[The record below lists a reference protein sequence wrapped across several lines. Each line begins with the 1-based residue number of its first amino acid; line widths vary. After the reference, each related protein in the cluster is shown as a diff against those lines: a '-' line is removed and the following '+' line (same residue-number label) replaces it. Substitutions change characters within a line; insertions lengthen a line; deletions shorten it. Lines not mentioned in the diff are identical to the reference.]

1 MLEKFIKKDNNE
13 KLEEILEKKEISE
26 QAKNLLQGILYKI
39 EVSYKDYKKA
49 KAIET
54 IETQYVENILKD
66 IQKKCNKIQTIKL
79 SEKISDKETQE
90 ELEKNKFYIDKNQII
105 CYPIEKVILYAIE
118 KNANNNQIVNNKYNV
133 ARPLSNLINT
143 GKSIER
149 VEPLRD
155 FNGWSWTTINTEIEN
170 IKANLIYQT
179 LQILLGEELINDWA
193 KDTDGI
199 IDYVEIMSKQLST
212 KFGEELSE
220 EIEEKL
226 FQIAIMNEIEENLEY
241 KQKVEK
247 KLEEVEKEFQKYN
260 NTKENTQNITDRKKN
275 LSKEIKEIEQ
285 ILSQR
290 TNTKKEY
297 ERINSTAE
305 IQNKIFSIRIF
316 KQKLNDKKQ
325 ILLKEIEQCNY
336 LLNPTNYLKEKEE
349 IEKNRVLLEV
359 VNYNE
364 DEKENLIVEFEKLFL
379 ECFKKI
385 VEHTNQEEI
394 IKLIYRFRYFVLLP
408 FNSSKNIKDI
418 KQLEEK
424 VQEIEKTI
432 IEVAVKNKVI
442 NNVPFEI
449 MEHVFQTRIVS
460 LEELYFKIIEESD
473 KYYVELF
480 DENITEE
487 KFEMQSTDKIKTN
500 KKMKIFI

>member
-54 IETQYVENILKD
+54 TETQYVENILKD

-349 IEKNRVLLEV
+349 IEK
-359 VNYNE
+359 
-364 DEKENLIVEFEKLFL
+364 K
-379 ECFKKI
+379 
-385 VEHTNQEEI
+385 
-394 IKLIYRFRYFVLLP
+394 
-408 FNSSKNIKDI
+408 
-418 KQLEEK
+418 
-424 VQEIEKTI
+424 
-432 IEVAVKNKVI
+432 
-442 NNVPFEI
+442 
-449 MEHVFQTRIVS
+449 
-460 LEELYFKIIEESD
+460 
-473 KYYVELF
+473 
-480 DENITEE
+480 
-487 KFEMQSTDKIKTN
+487 
-500 KKMKIFI
+500 